1 MGSYGGLLRFDG
13 SEFHNFSTEGAIA
26 TPAIRCIVQAP
37 DGTLLA
43 GSAGSGIYALAQDGS
58 ITKFSYEQGLED
70 GVVLHI
76 LQEKDGRSAFVSAG
90 SHLYYWAGRDFQ
102 QAGRSAH
109 RSRLDLRSL
118 RAGRKAVAAAGQ
130 RHLRLG

>member
-70 GVVLHI
+70 GVALRI
-76 LQEKDGRSAFVSAG
+76 LQEEDGHSAFVSAG
-90 SHLYYWAGRDFQ
+90 SHLYY
-102 QAGRSAH
+102 
-109 RSRLDLRSL
+109 
-118 RAGRKAVAAAGQ
+118 
-130 RHLRLG
+130 